1 MKVIGIT
8 GGIGT
13 GKSSVST
20 LLRERGWT
28 VYASD
33 DTAKEIMDSD
43 PEVRKRIAEA
53 LGQDVLTPAG
63 DLDRKVMAERVF
75 GETPEHRKRL
85 EALNAIVHP
94 LVLERHMDVLTQHA
108 EEDTPIVAIESA
120 LLFEVGLEEGF
131 DYVVV
136 VDADP
141 EECVRR
147 VTSSRGLTPD
157 QVRARMAE
165 QMPMSEKRADADFV
179 IENNG
184 THEALRK
191 TVNAVATILET
202 LP

>member
-13 GKSSVST
+13 GKSSVSA

-33 DTAKEIMDSD
+33 DTAKEIMDTD
-43 PEVRKRIAEA
+43 PEVRQRIAAA
-53 LGQDVLTPAG
+53 LGPQVLTPTG
-63 DLDRKVMAERVF
+63 ELDRKVMAGLVF

-85 EALNAIVHP
+85 EALNAIIHP
-94 LVLERHMDVLTQHA
+94 LVLERHMEELTRHG
-108 EEDTPIVAIESA
+108 EEGTPIVAIESA
-120 LLFEVGLEEGF
+120 LLFEVGLEDGF

-184 THEALRK
+184 THEALSK
-191 TVNAVATILET
+191 TVNALATILES

>member
-13 GKSSVST
+13 GKSSVSA

-75 GETPEHRKRL
+75 GETPEYRKRL

-108 EEDTPIVAIESA
+108 EEGTPIVAIESA

>member
-13 GKSSVST
+13 GKSSVSA

-75 GETPEHRKRL
+75 GETQEHRKRL

-108 EEDTPIVAIESA
+108 EEGTPIVAIESA